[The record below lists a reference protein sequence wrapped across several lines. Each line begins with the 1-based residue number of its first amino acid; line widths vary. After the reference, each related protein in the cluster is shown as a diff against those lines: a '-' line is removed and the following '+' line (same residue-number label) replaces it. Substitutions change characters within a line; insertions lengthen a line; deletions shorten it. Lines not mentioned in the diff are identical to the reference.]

1 MNKTAFVASLILLSC
16 AVSFSAAHADG
27 HLSGMEKG
35 TIELQSIGPIGF
47 GPEGILFIADPKAS
61 TVYALQTGGAHAG
74 SASKASTPH
83 TVKEVDKKIA
93 AMLGVDAKELI
104 IHDFAVDPMSGAAY
118 LSVSR
123 GRGPDAA
130 AVLIRRSAS
139 GELAPVGL
147 EDVAFAKATLWA
159 TPDKDRRGRDVRQD
173 AITELA
179 YVDGSIVV
187 AGLSNQEFSSRLRV
201 LDYPFT
207 AENRET
213 GLEIYHTAHGQWET
227 HSPVRTFTPF
237 MDGKEPYIL
246 AAHTCTPLVRIPV
259 SEIVSEKQKIIGS
272 TIAELGNRN
281 RPLDMLIYEKDG
293 EEFLLITN
301 SSRGVMKLAL
311 APMPKQ
317 PALTEEVEDTAGA
330 DIIQIAALDGALQI
344 EAWGENGAV
353 VLRKNEGGTIDL
365 AHVALP

>member
-1 MNKTAFVASLILLSC
+1 MNKTALIASLIFLSC
-16 AVSFSAAHADG
+16 AMPFTAAHADG
-27 HLSGMEKG
+27 HLAGEKTG
-35 TIELQSIGPIGF
+35 TIELQSIGPIAF
-47 GPEGILFIADPKAS
+47 GPDGILFIADPKAS
-61 TVYALQTGGAHAG
+61 TVYAMHTLHPEHGSGTKSSNPHA
-74 SASKASTPH
+74 
-83 TVKEVDKKIA
+83 VKNIDKKIA
-93 AMLGVDAKELI
+93 AMLGIGADELI

-123 GRGPDAA
+123 GRGPDASP
-130 AVLIRRSAS
+130 VLIRRSTS
-139 GELAPVGL
+139 DELGPVSL
-147 EDVAFAKATLWA
+147 ENVSFTKATLWA
-159 TPDKDRRGRDVRQD
+159 TPDKDRRGRDIRQD
-173 AITELA
+173 AITEIA
-179 YVDGSIVV
+179 YIDGSVVV

-213 GLEIYHTAHGQWET
+213 GLEIYHTSHGQWET

-237 MDGKEPYIL
+237 MDGDQPYIL

-259 SEIVSEKQKIIGS
+259 SEIVSDKQKVIGT

-301 SSRGVMKLAL
+301 SSRGVMKLSL

-317 PALTEEVEDTAGA
+317 PALTEEVPGTAGA
-330 DIIQIAALDGALQI
+330 DIIQIAALEGTLQI
-344 EAWGENGAV
+344 EAWGEDGAV
-353 VLRKNEGGTIDL
+353 VLRKNAEGSIDL